1 MDDRLERFIAII
13 ETLLIPVLLFGPGGI
28 TGLSSNKVEGTLN
41 SGENQCVE
49 YDSLQKLIQVRCESV
64 HLTDIYNSL
73 RNPTVLEI
81 EGGSDE
87 NQAKVWILNA
97 GIVVDKEGSLIIDS
111 SDTSWLKIIP
121 TPTVQ

>member
-1 MDDRLERFIAII
+1 M
-13 ETLLIPVLLFGPGGI
+13 LFGPGGI
-28 TGLSSNKVEGTLN
+28 TGLSSNKVEGALN

-49 YDSLQKLIQVRCESV
+49 YDSLQKLIQVRCESI

-73 RNPTVLEI
+73 RNPTVLGI
-81 EGGSDE
+81 ERGSDE

-121 TPTVQ
+121 TPTGTIKARVRKCHRRYELF

>member
-1 MDDRLERFIAII
+1 M
-13 ETLLIPVLLFGPGGI
+13 LFGLGGI
-28 TGLSSNKVEGTLN
+28 TGLSSNKIEGALN

-49 YDSLQKLIQVRCESV
+49 YDSLQKLIQVRCESI
-64 HLTDIYNSL
+64 HLTDMYNSL

-97 GIVVDKEGSLIIDS
+97 GIVVDEEGSLIIDS